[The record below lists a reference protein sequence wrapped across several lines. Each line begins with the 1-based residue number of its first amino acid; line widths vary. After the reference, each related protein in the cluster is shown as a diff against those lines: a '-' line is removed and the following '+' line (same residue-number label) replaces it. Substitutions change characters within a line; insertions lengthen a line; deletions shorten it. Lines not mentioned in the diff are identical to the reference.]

1 MHTSH
6 PRKLATCL
14 LAACSLAM
22 GTAWSQSTTQ
32 AKKTFPDQFQEKW
45 EKAGPN
51 VRIKRHQDGS
61 RTVFRRSP
69 DDRTLVK
76 RTWGANGAVKMIVVY
91 RLNAQG
97 NPLACKIFDGRET
110 LLYKV
115 SYGYS
120 RTTERLQAEKMFDAR
135 ATRTDPNTGKETPI
149 RIMYYNYDAQG
160 NATAPEVYT
169 FKEGKSAEDV
179 FGATGTFP
187 QDNPF
192 KR

>member
-6 PRKLATCL
+6 PNR
-14 LAACSLAM
+14 LAALILAALTLGL
-22 GTAWSQSTTQ
+22 GTGLSQQS
-32 AKKTFPDQFQEKW
+32 KKKSFPDKFQEKW
-45 EKAGPN
+45 IKEGPN

-76 RTWGANGAVKMIVVY
+76 RTWGINGAVKMNVVY
-91 RLNAQG
+91 RLSAQG
-97 NPLACKIFDGRET
+97 NPLSCKIFDGRET
-110 LLYKV
+110 LLFKV

-120 RTTERLQAEKMFDAR
+120 KTTGRLEAEKMFDAR
-135 ATRTDPNTGKETPI
+135 AKRIHPKTGKEAPV

-160 NATAPEVYT
+160 NTTAPEVYT
-169 FKEGKSAEDV
+169 FNEGKRAEEV
-179 FGATGTFP
+179 FGVQGTFP